1 MAESGVSDTPAPLD
15 RPPSEL
21 KGGRKGMEAS
31 PALTRAKSRQKPAI
45 SATQQDGLD
54 GNPKAK
60 ETKKAAGQKAMAA
73 PAAMD
78 DAPVALKTSVTPLR
92 LTKEDVA
99 KKPDES
105 ENVVDGASHG
115 VPTQRHPAE
124 PGPE

>member
-1 MAESGVSDTPAPLD
+1 MLPRASRRPGNGLIVSPYKGASNDQELLNRSGLLD
-15 RPPSEL
+15 ALYQNMPSNYYL
-21 KGGRKGMEAS
+21 CG
-31 PALTRAKSRQKPAI
+31 
-45 SATQQDGLD
+45 D
-54 GNPKAK
+54 KAY
-60 ETKKAAGQKAMAA
+60 TAQC
-73 PAAMD
+73 

-115 VPTQRHPAE
+115 VPTQKHPAE